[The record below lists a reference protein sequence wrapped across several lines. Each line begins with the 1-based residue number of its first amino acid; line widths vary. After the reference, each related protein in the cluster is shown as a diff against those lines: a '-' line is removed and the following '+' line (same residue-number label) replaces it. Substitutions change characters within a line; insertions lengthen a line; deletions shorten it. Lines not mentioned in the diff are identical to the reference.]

1 VRAGRVAFQA
11 PPERP
16 APLAV
21 VHADAEVALVRVAAG
36 ATDRALRAAV
46 DAGVDGIVLEGSG
59 LGHVPGSWM
68 PAVRAA
74 VAAAIPVVR
83 TSRAA
88 AGGTRSST
96 SGPYDGPG
104 GDTDLRAAGVLD
116 GGERGGLAARIELL
130 CAIGAGLDAEG
141 LRARFQ

>member
-1 VRAGRVAFQA
+1 
-11 PPERP
+11 
-16 APLAV
+16 
-21 VHADAEVALVRVAAG
+21 VAAG
-36 ATDRALRAAV
+36 AADTALRAAV
-46 DAGVDGIVLEGSG
+46 EAGVGGIVLEGSG

-74 VAAAIPVVR
+74 VAAGIPVVR

-88 AGGTRSST
+88 AGGT
-96 SGPYDGPG
+96 GIVYDGPG

-130 CAIGAGLDAEG
+130 CAIGAGLDAGG